1 MEIVTREDTT
11 QATGEATGENTLW
24 LTYHDLAARL
34 GIKPASA
41 KRRAIDRRWP
51 NRRWPKRIGNDGRS
65 LVAVPREIIEEA
77 SSEIV
82 SDIAGEVTE
91 EIASGIMALS
101 NHLQTE
107 LEEVRRELRAAW
119 AEAAKARDRAVRAEA
134 EAELRSQAAIELRQ
148 ELEATAA
155 ELRAKLAEATDA
167 RVRAAAA
174 EAEGKGLR
182 EALAEARRPFWRR
195 WIGS

>member
-41 KRRAIDRRWP
+41 KRRAID
-51 NRRWPKRIGNDGRS
+51 RRWPKRIGNDGRS

-107 LEEVRRELRAAW
+107 LEEVRRELRTAW
-119 AEAAKARDRAVRAEA
+119 AEAAKARDRAVKAEA
-134 EAELRSQAAIELRQ
+134 EAELRGQAAIELRQ